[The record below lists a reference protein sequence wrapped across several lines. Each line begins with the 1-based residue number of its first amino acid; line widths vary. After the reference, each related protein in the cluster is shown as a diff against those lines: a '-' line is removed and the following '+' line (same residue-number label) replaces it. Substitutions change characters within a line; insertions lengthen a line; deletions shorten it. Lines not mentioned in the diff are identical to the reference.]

1 MIHPQTIA
9 NELMSEL
16 NALLGSAKKYGESD
30 EITLKRFE
38 AKARQLLKVNP
49 VEGHNVLSTLSQLR
63 GDLQKAVEHI
73 DIALNLKAAA
83 VLECNK
89 ASLLINFG
97 KFLEAQRLFKSG
109 ATPERGEFTNRW
121 RLGVC
126 CGAWHI
132 LNDFCVVAKRM
143 HLDLANVDQA
153 LIGRVVQLMD
163 QNSIADQ
170 DLGGMLEI
178 AGSILREER
187 MYFVGQGPDIF
198 VWDQDAIEKYVTIT
212 FHLPVTSRR
221 AIELDR
227 ELGRRLFAEIS
238 DLPFAIML
246 HFESGLPSNERFAE
260 RSAEAR

>member
-1 MIHPQTIA
+1 
-9 NELMSEL
+9 MSEL
-16 NALLGSAKKYGESD
+16 NALLGSARKYGESD

-49 VEGHNVLSTLSQLR
+49 AEGHNVLSTLFQLK

-89 ASLLINFG
+89 ASLLANFG

-121 RLGVC
+121 RLGAC
-126 CGAWHI
+126 CGAWHV

-143 HLDLANVDQA
+143 ELDGFTNVDQA
-153 LIGRVVQLMD
+153 LISRVVQLMD
-163 QNSIADQ
+163 QNSITDQ
-170 DLGGMLEI
+170 DLGGMQEI

-187 MYFVGQGPDIF
+187 MYFVGLGPDVF
-198 VWDQDAIEKYVTIT
+198 VWDQDPIEKYLAIT
-212 FHLPVTSRR
+212 FRLPVTSRR

-238 DLPFAIML
+238 NLPFAIML

>member
-1 MIHPQTIA
+1 
-9 NELMSEL
+9 MSEL
-16 NALLGSAKKYGESD
+16 NALLGRARKYGESD

-38 AKARQLLKVNP
+38 AKARQLLKVKP
-49 VEGHNVLSTLSQLR
+49 IEGHNVLSALSQLK

-73 DIALNLKAAA
+73 DIALNLKADA

-89 ASLLINFG
+89 ATLLINFG
-97 KFLEAQRLFKSG
+97 KFLEAQRFFKSG
-109 ATPERGEFTNRW
+109 ATPERGEFTGHW
-121 RLGVC
+121 RLGAC
-126 CGAWHI
+126 CGAWHV
-132 LNDFCVVAKRM
+132 LNDFCVMAKRM
-143 HLDLANVDQA
+143 QLDLTNVDQA

-163 QNSIADQ
+163 QNSITDQ

-187 MYFVGQGPDIF
+187 MYFLGEGSDVF

-212 FHLPVTSRR
+212 FRLPVTSRR

-227 ELGRRLFAEIS
+227 ELGRRLFADIA